1 MDKRKFE
8 EKIEKS
14 IENAAAHFEQRVES
28 VAAKAEK
35 RIEAAADR
43 FDKSVER
50 ATGTRAGKIAVF
62 CINVVIAIAL
72 ITGGSFLLH
81 YEHIIW
87 ANVCF
92 IAAALDIVWR
102 IVEII
107 IFRDKGKPKND

>member
-43 FDKSVER
+43 FDKSVELRQEQGR
-50 ATGTRAGKIAVF
+50 ARLQFFAST
-62 CINVVIAIAL
+62 
-72 ITGGSFLLH
+72 
-81 YEHIIW
+81 
-87 ANVCF
+87 
-92 IAAALDIVWR
+92 
-102 IVEII
+102 
-107 IFRDKGKPKND
+107 

>member
-62 CINVVIAIAL
+62 CINVVIAIA
-72 ITGGSFLLH
+72 
-81 YEHIIW
+81 
-87 ANVCF
+87 
-92 IAAALDIVWR
+92 WR

>member
-14 IENAAAHFEQRVES
+14 IDNAAAHFEQRVES

-72 ITGGSFLLH
+72 ITGGFFFCTMSILLGQLS
-81 YEHIIW
+81 
-87 ANVCF
+87 
-92 IAAALDIVWR
+92 ALLLRLWILCGVS
-102 IVEII
+102 
-107 IFRDKGKPKND
+107 

>member
-50 ATGTRAGKIAVF
+50 ATGNK
-62 CINVVIAIAL
+62 
-72 ITGGSFLLH
+72 GGQDCSFLHQRSYSYCVDNGRFFSSVL
-81 YEHIIW
+81 
-87 ANVCF
+87 
-92 IAAALDIVWR
+92 
-102 IVEII
+102 
-107 IFRDKGKPKND
+107 

>member
-72 ITGGSFLLH
+72 IMGGFFLLH

-87 ANVCF
+87 ANVGF
-92 IAAALDIVWR
+92 IAADLDIVWR
-102 IVEII
+102 ILEII